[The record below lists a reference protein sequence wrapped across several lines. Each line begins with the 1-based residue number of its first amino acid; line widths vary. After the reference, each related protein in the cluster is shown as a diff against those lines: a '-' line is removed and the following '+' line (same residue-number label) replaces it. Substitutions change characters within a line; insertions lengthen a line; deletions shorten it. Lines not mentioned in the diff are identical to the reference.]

1 MKKQFFNVFVFASIF
16 AMSSL
21 VLADAAI
28 NQDGLAAP
36 LVDDSGKDRIVNIM
50 SQIKHDVVPGTC
62 ETIDYAQVSNIDQDL
77 NIKAIADFFG
87 CKTVMGTAFLKE
99 TLQRPVSSIDESGIV
114 VLRTNAVKA
123 LVENPQLKKQVEAML
138 KKAAEE
144 EKAVIDLMSN
154 SFRGQTCPE
163 LEQLETL
170 KKSNPAMYPI
180 INFLV
185 RNRGWKTYE
194 FVSNSILV
202 PAVLLTTAGF
212 GYSAY
217 DDQLRKVIA
226 PGMTSGEAIFWTGY
240 IGLLAAV
247 VTYPY
252 VDGLI
257 KAGKKRV
264 KMHALNQ
271 LIHIADSIDSVSRKN
286 CIQTQFKMSL
296 ITDETGIA
304 VVEALKASRYENETD
319 YCFDVS
325 AVHTFLFKVYEND
338 SQLAQIFASIAEMD
352 AYNAIATKILE
363 GQNSQRTFCFAD
375 KIESSQPQVLSTSFW
390 NVLVPNAVVNSLQ
403 MNQHVILTGPNAGGK
418 TTAIRA
424 NLQNIVL
431 AQTYGIAAAEQ
442 FSYTQFD
449 VILSYLNIS
458 DDLINGLSLFASEV
472 KRAKDLLEIVKNLG
486 SEQKLFFAL
495 DELFTGTA
503 AEQGG
508 KCAYE
513 FIKKT
518 STYQRILFVYAT
530 HFDQLKELGK
540 QNIGLMNYK
549 VDAPIKNSEGKLVY
563 PFTLSPG
570 ASTVNVAEDMAKE
583 AGLFE

>member
-16 AMSSL
+16 TMSSL
-21 VLADAAI
+21 VVADAAV

-36 LVDDSGKDRIVNIM
+36 LVDDSGKDRIINIM

-62 ETIDYAQVSNIDQDL
+62 ETIDYAQTSNIDQDL

-87 CKTVMGTAFLKE
+87 CKTVMGSAFLKE

-114 VLRTNAVKA
+114 ALRTQAVKA
-123 LVENPQLKKQVEAML
+123 LVENPKLKQQVEAML
-138 KKAAEE
+138 KNAAEQ

-154 SFRGQTCPE
+154 TFRGQTCPE
-163 LEQLETL
+163 LEQLEVL
-170 KKSNPAMYPI
+170 KKSSPTIYAMN
-180 INFLV
+180 NFLLT
-185 RNRGWKTYE
+185 NKTGKT
-194 FVSNSILV
+194 VLTLV
-202 PAVLLTTAGF
+202 TGMYAIGFSVGTVFFALHKDPVYTAYLGLGAGLY
-212 GYSAY
+212 GYMAI
-217 DDQLRKVIA
+217 DDIVKGV
-226 PGMTSGEAIFWTGY
+226 
-240 IGLLAAV
+240 
-247 VTYPY
+247 
-252 VDGLI
+252 
-257 KAGKKRV
+257 KKRT
-264 KMHALNQ
+264 KLHALNQ
-271 LIHIADSIDSVSRKN
+271 LIHIAESIEELSYRNDFE
-286 CIQTQFKMSL
+286 TQFKMSL
-296 ITDETGIA
+296 ITDHEGLSIIDG
-304 VVEALKASRYENETD
+304 LKAWRYENETD
-319 YCFDVS
+319 YCFNTA
-325 AVHTFLFKVYEND
+325 AVHTFLYTLYQDD

-375 KIESSQPQVLSTSFW
+375 KIESAQPQVLSTSFW

-418 TTAIRA
+418 TTSIRA